1 MKKSALATVFL
12 VVVIDL
18 MGFGI
23 VLPLMPFY
31 AQEFQA
37 SAVTI
42 GLLYS
47 VYSLMQLIFSP
58 FWGSLSDRVGRRP
71 IMLISTF
78 GAVIAYIIFGFAE
91 SLTVLFFSRVVAGI
105 MGGNISTA
113 QAYIAD
119 VTSTEN
125 RA

>member
-23 VLPLMPFY
+23 VLPLLPFY
-31 AQEFQA
+31 AGEFQA
-37 SAVTI
+37 SAVVI

-58 FWGSLSDRVGRRP
+58 IWGSLSDRIGRRP
-71 IMLISTF
+71 IMLLSTF
-78 GAVIAYIIFGFAE
+78 GARSE
-91 SLTVLFFSRVVAGI
+91 EHTSELQSRGHLVCRLLLEEK
-105 MGGNISTA
+105 NHTH
-113 QAYIAD
+113 
-119 VTSTEN
+119 
-125 RA
+125 R